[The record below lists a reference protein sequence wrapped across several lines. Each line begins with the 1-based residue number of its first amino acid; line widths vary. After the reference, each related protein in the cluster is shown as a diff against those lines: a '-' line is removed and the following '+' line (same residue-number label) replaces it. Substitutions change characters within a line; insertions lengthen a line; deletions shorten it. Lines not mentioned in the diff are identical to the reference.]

1 MDAYSADYSVLLPRP
16 EIRLPLPHSLLDGK
30 RILITG
36 GGGSI
41 GSEICRQIAAAPVRE
56 LTIADI
62 SENGVYA
69 LQQELLARYGSDLPF
84 RIEIASI
91 RDRSRIWQLFTALRP
106 DVVFHAAA
114 HKHVPLMEACPGEAI
129 KNNVFGTRNV
139 LEAAQDAGTERFLLI
154 STDKAVHPSSV
165 MGATKLL
172 AERLTGLSWGR
183 MICSTVRF
191 GNVLGSA
198 GSVLPLFQRQID
210 AGGPVLVT
218 DRRMSRYFMTIPEAV
233 SLVLEAASQAQG
245 GEIFILDMEEP
256 VSILSLAEKLI
267 RLHGRTPY
275 KEVPIR
281 FTGLRPGEKLTEEL
295 LTPEEARTISRS
307 GRILAAHP
315 SPVSAGLLTRIL
327 DALQTAALSDSQE
340 EQRRTLFQAV
350 QHLTDEQK
358 SPVF

>member
-1 MDAYSADYSVLLPRP
+1 MDANAADYSALLSRP
-16 EIRLPLPHSLLDGK
+16 EIRLPLPHNLLNGK
-30 RILITG
+30 RVLITG

-56 LTIADI
+56 LIIADI
-62 SENGVYA
+62 NENSAYV
-69 LQQELLARYGSDLPF
+69 LQQELLARHGSALPL
-84 RIEIASI
+84 RIEIGSI
-91 RDRSRIWQLFTALRP
+91 RDRSRMRQMFANLRP
-106 DVVFHAAA
+106 EVVFHAAA

-139 LEAAQDAGTERFLLI
+139 LETACDAGTERFLLI

-172 AERLTGLSWGR
+172 AERLAGLPWGR
-183 MICSTVRF
+183 MICSSVRF

-198 GSVLPLFQRQID
+198 GSVLPLFQQQIA

-218 DRRMSRYFMTIPEAV
+218 DRRMTRYFMTIPEAV
-233 SLVLEAASQAQG
+233 SLVLQAAAQARG
-245 GEIFILDMEEP
+245 NEIFILDMGEP

-267 RLHGRTPY
+267 CLHGRVPY
-275 KEVPIR
+275 EEVPIR

-295 LTPEEARTISRS
+295 LTLEEAQTVSRS

-315 SPVSAGLLTRIL
+315 SPVSAGLLTESL
-327 DALQTAALSDSQE
+327 ESLQKAVLSDDRE
-340 EQRRTLFQAV
+340 AQRQALFQAV
-350 QHLTDEQK
+350 QRLSDEKK
-358 SPVF
+358 SPVS